1 MRFVNKYVDRIYK
14 YIYIHDDETI
24 LIKDIARA
32 VGFTEKT
39 VIKYV
44 RWLVRREYIK
54 KDGKHFKIIPD

>member
-1 MRFVNKYVDRIYK
+1 MRFVNKYVDKIYK

-39 VIKYV
+39 VIKYI